1 MPRANSA
8 TAVSV
13 FEIFF
18 TWTKGMCLCSA
29 TKDVLFSDLENA
41 IRAMKVTHLSL
52 TPTVASLVEP
62 RNVPLVKFL
71 VTAGEAV
78 TPKVFKSWAG
88 KGLYQGEAKQPT
100 LLLKLLTI

>member
-1 MPRANSA
+1 MPPRANSA

-29 TKDVLFSDLENA
+29 TNDVLFSDLENA

-71 VTAGEAV
+71 VTAGV

-88 KGLYQGEAKQPT
+88 KGLYQGDARQPT
-100 LLLKLLTI
+100 LWLKLLTI

>member
-1 MPRANSA
+1 
-8 TAVSV
+8 
-13 FEIFF
+13 
-18 TWTKGMCLCSA
+18 MCLCSA

-41 IRAMKVTHLSL
+41 TRAMKVTHLSL

-88 KGLYQGEAKQPT
+88 RGLYQGEAKQPT
-100 LLLKLLTI
+100 LLLKLLTM